1 MAKLPEAR
9 IIDLEDDNCEKAPS
23 TLCIAFIRLT
33 VENHLNNQ
41 ALIDEIGDTVLTY
54 DEEYL
59 KAFVNNY
66 ENDVIEY
73 AYILHENDVNEKG
86 EVEQAHYHLCIR
98 KRNKSNFKFETLK
111 HAFPVGKIEQGR
123 TWEYMLQYL
132 LHKNA
137 PEKTPHS
144 VDEIVTNIDAGTLD
158 LYLKSTPSV
167 KKKNSLEYQFQKLK
181 DDIVDY
187 KILQFEFREQTATN
201 RLYRALNAEYE
212 AKIERAFNAQK
223 IALYER
229 DKYSRSLEVVFLE
242 GSGGK
247 GKSGLAVSFCQ
258 YMKWSYYIASDEN
271 DPMQDYASQ
280 KCLILDDLRDD
291 CFSYS
296 SFMRLLS
303 TYTGSS
309 VKSRYRNKAFTGDTI
324 IISSYCPLSEYYKED
339 EKSGKKKKYV
349 ADTSY
354 YGDDPLVQLHRRI
367 KTLIRAFEDVF
378 YIYDHKK
385 DGSNVLKATIPNP
398 AYLIKPEKETSRI
411 SVDDLIGAC
420 NTFAETLITS
430 GKITT
435 EDYELFKVYMEER
448 LSTPNNV
455 IFNANGAPITF
466 EDYKAYHNAKELAG
480 GELLDSEG
488 KRIELKDFV
497 REDSVVPAVPEQD
510 ITIDFTEDDMRVT
523 QYFERCLL
531 KELKD
536 KVAVLQKAM
545 DILKN
550 DKTA

>member
-9 IIDLEDDNCEKAPS
+9 IIDLEDDHCEKAPS

-98 KRNKSNFKFETLK
+98 KRNKTNFKFETLK

-144 VDEIVTNIDAGTLD
+144 VEEIVTNIDGGTLD

-167 KKKNSLEYQFQKLK
+167 KKKNSLEYQLQKLK

-247 GKSGLAVSFCQ
+247 GKSGFAVSLCQ

-309 VKSRYRNKAFTGDTI
+309 VKSRYRNKAFT
-324 IISSYCPLSEYYKED
+324 
-339 EKSGKKKKYV
+339 
-349 ADTSY
+349 AN
-354 YGDDPLVQLHRRI
+354 
-367 KTLIRAFEDVF
+367 AFCV
-378 YIYDHKK
+378 
-385 DGSNVLKATIPNP
+385 
-398 AYLIKPEKETSRI
+398 
-411 SVDDLIGAC
+411 
-420 NTFAETLITS
+420 
-430 GKITT
+430 
-435 EDYELFKVYMEER
+435 
-448 LSTPNNV
+448 
-455 IFNANGAPITF
+455 
-466 EDYKAYHNAKELAG
+466 
-480 GELLDSEG
+480 
-488 KRIELKDFV
+488 
-497 REDSVVPAVPEQD
+497 
-510 ITIDFTEDDMRVT
+510 
-523 QYFERCLL
+523 
-531 KELKD
+531 
-536 KVAVLQKAM
+536 
-545 DILKN
+545 
-550 DKTA
+550 

>member
-1 MAKLPEAR
+1 MAKLKEPKIWVLDEDTSEAP
-9 IIDLEDDNCEKAPS
+9 K
-23 TLCIAFIRLT
+23 TLSIAFIRITL
-33 VENHLNNQ
+33 ENQLKNQ
-41 ALIDEIGDTVLTY
+41 ELIDSVGDTTLTY
-54 DEEYL
+54 DEQYL
-59 KAFVNNY
+59 KDFFAEYSEDN
-66 ENDVIEY
+66 IEY
-73 AYILHENDVNEKG
+73 AYILHKEDTNEKG
-86 EVEQAHYHLCIR
+86 ETEQPHYHICMR
-98 KRNKSNFKFETLK
+98 GKEGTTFKFNRLK
-111 HAFPVGKIEQGR
+111 NVFPVGKIEQGR

-144 VDEIVTNIDAGTLD
+144 VDEIVSNIDGGTLD

-167 KKKNSLEYQFQKLK
+167 KKKNSLEYQLNKLK
-181 DDIVDY
+181 DDIVDF
-187 KILQFEFREQTATN
+187 KILQYEFREQTATN

-223 IALYER
+223 VALYER
-229 DKYSRSLEVVFLE
+229 DKYSRSLEVIFLE
-242 GSGGK
+242 GAGGK
-247 GKSGLAVSFCQ
+247 GKSGFAVSFCEH
-258 YMKWSYYIASDEN
+258 MKWSYYIASDEN

-303 TYTGSS
+303 TYTGCS

-339 EKSGKKKKYV
+339 EKNGKKKKYV

-354 YGDDPLVQLHRRI
+354 YGDNPLVQLHRRI
-367 KTLIRAFEDVF
+367 KTLVRAYEDVF

-385 DGSNVLKATIPNP
+385 DGSNVLKATIANP

-411 SVDDLIGAC
+411 TVDDLSGGRD
-420 NTFAETLITS
+420 TFAETLIAS
-430 GKITT
+430 GKIDA
-435 EDYELFKVYMEER
+435 EEYELFKTYIAEV

-497 REDSVVPAVPEQD
+497 RENRIVPDDPEQD
-510 ITIDFTEDDMRVT
+510 ITLDFTEDDDRLT
-523 QYFERCLL
+523 RYIERCLL
-531 KELKD
+531 KDFKD
-536 KVAVLQKAM
+536 KVAILQKAI
-545 DILKN
+545 DVLRT
-550 DKTA
+550 DKTK

>member
-98 KRNKSNFKFETLK
+98 KRNKTNFKFETLK

-132 LHKNA
+132 LHKNH
-137 PEKTPHS
+137 PERTPHS
-144 VDEIVTNIDAGTLD
+144 VDEIVTNIDGGTLD

-229 DKYSRSLEVVFLE
+229 DKQSRSLEVLFLE

-247 GKSGLAVSFCQ
+247 GKSGFAVSFCE

-303 TYTGSS
+303 TYTGTS
-309 VKSRYRNKAFTGDTI
+309 VKSRYKNKAFTGDTI

-339 EKSGKKKKYV
+339 EKNGKKKKYV
-349 ADTSY
+349 ADASY

-367 KTLIRAFEDVF
+367 KTLIRAYEDLF

-385 DGSNVLKATIPNP
+385 DGSNVLKATIVNP

-411 SVDDLIGAC
+411 SVADLSGGRD
-420 NTFAETLITS
+420 TFAETLIAS
-430 GKITT
+430 GKIDA
-435 EDYELFKVYMEER
+435 EEYELFKAYMAER
-448 LSTPNNV
+448 MSTPNDV
-455 IFNANGAPITF
+455 IFNTNGAPVTF
-466 EDYKAYHNAKELAG
+466 EDYKA
-480 GELLDSEG
+480 
-488 KRIELKDFV
+488 
-497 REDSVVPAVPEQD
+497 
-510 ITIDFTEDDMRVT
+510 
-523 QYFERCLL
+523 
-531 KELKD
+531 
-536 KVAVLQKAM
+536 
-545 DILKN
+545 
-550 DKTA
+550 